1 MTPGLKDRGLQ
12 AYVSFGW
19 KSGHRFFAN
28 TSILQ
33 FKISLPLY
41 RRKPIER
48 GIGRVLP
55 AMREFIWIEVTKMD
69 RTDCLRDKLSSRTV
83 GFILLGFSLIIAFAG
98 FLIVPVLGVFFAL
111 PLLVLAGVFIAAPE
125 SKVCRL
131 ITGKRGA

>member
-1 MTPGLKDRGLQ
+1 VYPSGTNQ
-12 AYVSFGW
+12 
-19 KSGHRFFAN
+19 GHRFFAKA
-28 TSILQ
+28 SILQ

-41 RRKPIER
+41 RHKQIER
-48 GIGRVLP
+48 GIDRIVP
-55 AMREFIWIEVTKMD
+55 VMRELIWIGETNMD

-83 GFILLGFSLIIAFAG
+83 GFILLGFSLLIAFAG

-111 PLLVLAGVFIAAPE
+111 PLLILAGVFIAAPE